1 MLPVRKADDETRLAR
16 FTSPSG
22 LHHHRRLRQLPRKL
36 VGRTL
41 SHFIFPLPCCRHHRH
56 ERIRHWRAE
65 KHFRARCCGRR
76 SRGYQCCCRKD
87 SRHRPRSTTDAPAV
101 ILEIIAGREHLA
113 TAQRHPH
120 IAGTNLT
127 HKANNWYQLNI
138 NFSANTSR
146 PF

>member
-1 MLPVRKADDETRLAR
+1 MGGPRGIVRILVVHHDE
-16 FTSPSG
+16 
-22 LHHHRRLRQLPRKL
+22 
-36 VGRTL
+36 
-41 SHFIFPLPCCRHHRH
+41 
-56 ERIRHWRAE
+56 
-65 KHFRARCCGRR
+65 
-76 SRGYQCCCRKD
+76 
-87 SRHRPRSTTDAPAV
+87 

-127 HKANNWYQLNI
+127 YNANNWYQLNI